1 MLKSV
6 QLADNSNTTPTQF
19 SCLWRRK
26 TQLNFSVCTSALI
39 KKQRTAIGNLLITEL
54 QLEGARERALARF
67 NCDDDVP
74 RVPCPLDSPQSRR
87 AVGAA

>member
-1 MLKSV
+1 M
-6 QLADNSNTTPTQF
+6 
-19 SCLWRRK
+19 
-26 TQLNFSVCTSALI
+26 SALI

-74 RVPCPLDSPQSRR
+74 KPPCPLDSPQSRR

>member
-1 MLKSV
+1 
-6 QLADNSNTTPTQF
+6 
-19 SCLWRRK
+19 
-26 TQLNFSVCTSALI
+26 LI